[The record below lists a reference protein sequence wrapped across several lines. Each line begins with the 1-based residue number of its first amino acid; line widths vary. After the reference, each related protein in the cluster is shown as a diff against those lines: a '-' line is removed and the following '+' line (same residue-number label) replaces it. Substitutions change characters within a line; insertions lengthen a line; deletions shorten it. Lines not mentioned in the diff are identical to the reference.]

1 MRHITACLATAAIAL
16 GASAVSV
23 PAFAADDMGSNPI
36 TELFDSFGMGD
47 KEKPEISYQERA
59 PLVPPPSTAELP
71 PPQPKGS
78 VAHATGQW
86 PNDPDEQRRA
96 EAKARGDVLPTET
109 NNWRMDRNARL
120 MPSELQRRRIEG
132 ANATTAPGDP
142 SYGDMSRLSPSELR
156 AKKAAAAAA
165 PTTAGPRTRLS
176 DPPPG
181 YLVGDGVT
189 ASVQTEKKAWYSK
202 LLGN

>member
-1 MRHITACLATAAIAL
+1 MRQITACLASASIVL
-16 GASAVSV
+16 GASALAV
-23 PAFAADDMGSNPI
+23 PAHAADDMGSNPI

-59 PLVPPPSTAELP
+59 PLVPPPTTAQLP
-71 PPQPKGS
+71 PPQAKG
-78 VAHATGQW
+78 AAGRATGQW

-109 NNWRMDRNARL
+109 NNWRMDRNSRL

-132 ANATTAPGDP
+132 ANVTTAPGDP
-142 SYGDMSRLSPSELR
+142 IYGDTSRLSPSELR
-156 AKKAAAAAA
+156 AKRTAGAA
-165 PTTAGPRTRLS
+165 PTTPGPRTRLS

-189 ASVQTEKKAWYSK
+189 ASVQTEKKAWYSR

>member
-1 MRHITACLATAAIAL
+1 VGR
-16 GASAVSV
+16 
-23 PAFAADDMGSNPI
+23 
-36 TELFDSFGMGD
+36 
-47 KEKPEISYQERA
+47 
-59 PLVPPPSTAELP
+59 
-71 PPQPKGS
+71 
-78 VAHATGQW
+78 ATGQW

-96 EAKARGDVLPTET
+96 EAKARGDVLPTES

-132 ANATTAPGDP
+132 ANVTTAPGDP

-156 AKKAAAAAA
+156 AKKAAG
-165 PTTAGPRTRLS
+165 TASATPGPRTRLS

-189 ASVQTEKKAWYSK
+189 ASVQTEKKAWYSR